1 MDEYLLRE
9 DAPLSKADWDRI
21 DNTVVEV
28 AKRLLV
34 GRRFIH
40 LMGVLGYGTQ
50 FVTVDRLD
58 KSADVVAVDP
68 SKRKIVPMTPIQKD
82 FKLLAQDLVTGEQTG
97 LKFDTGPAVLAAV
110 KAAQEE
116 DEIIFRGSA
125 AVEGLLTV
133 KGQSTAP
140 MGNWNEPNSGITAVA
155 GAVGTLMGA
164 GYLGPFT
171 LITNPVT
178 YTKLLRPVHGQG
190 AQLELKLVEQ
200 IATGGIFQSPV
211 LKENEAIVV
220 STGQENLDLAIGQ
233 DLVTA
238 YLGPE
243 GMDHTFRLLETIA
256 LRIKRPGAICILKG

>member
-1 MDEYLLRE
+1 MDEYLMRD
-9 DAPLSKADWDRI
+9 DAPLSKAEWDRI
-21 DNTVVEV
+21 DNAVVDV

-40 LMGVLGYGTQ
+40 LLGVLGYGTQ

-58 KSADVVAVDP
+58 KTADVVAVDP
-68 SKRKIVPMTPIQKD
+68 SKRKIVPLTPIQQD
-82 FKLLAQDLVTGEQTG
+82 FKLLAQDLVAAEQTG

-110 KAAQEE
+110 KAAQVE
-116 DEIIFRGSA
+116 DEVIFHGSA
-125 AVEGLLTV
+125 SVDGLLTV
-133 KGQSTAP
+133 KGQSTAS
-140 MGNWNEPNSGITAVA
+140 MGNWNEPDSGITAVA
-155 GAVGTLMGA
+155 GAVGTLMG
-164 GYLGPFT
+164 GGFLGPFA
-171 LITNPVT
+171 LVTNPVT

-220 STGQENLDLAIGQ
+220 STGPENLDLAIGQ
-233 DLVTA
+233 DLATA

-243 GMDHTFRLLETIA
+243 GMDHLFRLIESIA
-256 LRIKRPGAICILKG
+256 LRIKRPGAICVLKG